1 MTVTVDARGLS
12 CPAPVINTKKAIEL
26 NPQEDI
32 ITIVDNEA
40 ARENVKRLG
49 ENLGYRV
56 QVTPKG
62 GEYILTMTKGSS
74 ADACCVRET
83 CLSNDVIYVSTDKMG
98 QGADDLGKI
107 LIKGYFYALT
117 EVKPYP
123 KTLIFVNSGVYLT
136 TEGSE
141 VLEYLKTLADQGVEI
156 VSCGTC
162 LDFYHLKDKLAVG
175 SITNMYSIVEK
186 MNGADKVIR
195 V

>member
-1 MTVTVDARGLS
+1 
-12 CPAPVINTKKAIEL
+12 
-26 NPQEDI
+26 
-32 ITIVDNEA
+32 
-40 ARENVKRLG
+40 
-49 ENLGYRV
+49 
-56 QVTPKG
+56 
-62 GEYILTMTKGSS
+62 MTKGSS

-83 CLSNDVIYVSTDKMG
+83 CLNNDVIYVSTDKMG

-195 V
+195 I